1 MELQELIQD
10 IVEDASSSLSS
21 RKMSEEDVRQ
31 VVITLIKSL
40 KEEVDPEQGLS
51 LSPSSTGDTM
61 LGLTIG
67 YLILIFL
74 GITSFIII
82 AISDKENK

>member
-40 KEEVDPEQGLS
+40 KEEVDPE
-51 LSPSSTGDTM
+51 
-61 LGLTIG
+61 
-67 YLILIFL
+67 
-74 GITSFIII
+74 
-82 AISDKENK
+82 

>member
-1 MELQELIQD
+1 MDLQELIQD

-40 KEEVDPEQGLS
+40 KEEVDPE
-51 LSPSSTGDTM
+51 
-61 LGLTIG
+61 
-67 YLILIFL
+67 
-74 GITSFIII
+74 
-82 AISDKENK
+82 